1 MADGTRMQQRR
12 ATEAVWNTSD
22 YVLAAG
28 ELGVT
33 TDTGILKI
41 GNGTTPWSELPIA
54 FEELYL
60 PLLATAANSALFDGL
75 SPDTFVRDFDA
86 VTTVTNDS
94 VARRTATGT
103 LKAATAVASDDLAT
117 KAQMDTALLDNK
129 QIPVQRTV
137 VSAATLALTDM
148 NDMVFVN
155 NSSLTTQVVITV
167 PPNSSAAFP
176 VYSWVDVV
184 AIGAGGAKISPGA
197 GVTINGATNVFPGY
211 GRLRLHKTGTDAW
224 VGIANNSGTRLPKI
238 RVYKSTG
245 GTSYTGGAY
254 TFIPYD
260 TVDSTVDFY
269 NPDNEWF
276 SIPGS
281 GLATARRVLVN
292 KAGEYLITCNF
303 ISTATTNTAIRVAQ
317 MINDNTLTGGR
328 VLAVQPCFGTSNLTI
343 RARLT
348 AGIGIGAAHFAPAA
362 NTDIADGNFDNRND
376 LIITRLS
383 D

>member
-1 MADGTRMQQRR
+1 MAVGTRMQQRR
-12 ATEAVWNTSD
+12 ATAAVWTTSD

-41 GNGTTPWSELPIA
+41 GDGSNTWSELPIA
-54 FEELYL
+54 FESLYL
-60 PLLATAANSALFDGL
+60 PLLGTATNSELFDGL
-75 SPDTFVRDFDA
+75 SSETFVRDFDA

-103 LKAATAVASDDLAT
+103 LKAATAAASDDLTT
-117 KAQMDTALLDNK
+117 KAQIDIALLDNK
-129 QIPVQRTV
+129 QIAVQRTV
-137 VSAATLALTDM
+137 TGAATLALTDL

-155 NSSLTTQVVITV
+155 HSSLTAQVVITV
-167 PPNSSAAFP
+167 PTNVTVAFP
-176 VYSWVDVV
+176 IGAWIDVI
-184 AIGAGGAKISPGA
+184 AIGAGGAKITPSG
-197 GVTINGATNVFPGY
+197 GVTVSGATNVFPGY
-211 GRLRLHKTGTDAW
+211 GCVRLHKTGTDTW
-224 VGIANNSGTRLPKI
+224 IGISQNAGKRLPKI
-238 RVYKSTG
+238 RIYKNAG

-260 TVDSTVDFY
+260 TVDGSVDFY

-276 SIPGS
+276 SVPGA
-281 GLATARRVLVN
+281 GLATARRILVN
-292 KAGEYLITCNF
+292 KDGEYLVTVNF
-303 ISTATTNTAIRVAQ
+303 ISTASTNTSIRVAQ
-317 MINDNTLTGGR
+317 MISDNTLTGGR
-328 VLAVQPCFGTSNLTI
+328 VLAVQPCFGISNLAI
-343 RARLT
+343 RVRLS
-348 AGIGIGAAHFAPAA
+348 AGIGIGAGHFAPST